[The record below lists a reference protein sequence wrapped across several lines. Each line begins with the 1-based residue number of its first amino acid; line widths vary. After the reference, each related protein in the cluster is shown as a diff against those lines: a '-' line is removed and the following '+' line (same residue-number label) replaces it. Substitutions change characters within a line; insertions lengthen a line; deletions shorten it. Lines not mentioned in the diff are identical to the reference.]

1 MKLIEQCVTMLQRS
15 GGTDLTE
22 LFKFIE
28 TIGRVCYK
36 SEDKITENSY
46 QGFINRIIS
55 SGHLSVLEHGTVY
68 LFIRSNELS
77 IRRPDIETLLSSP
90 YTFYNVLN
98 GTLYITTNYRVLVEN
113 HIEQLYNN
121 YSVVQYDQH
130 IPRITFKFICSR
142 AIANELVRHKQFCAA

>member
-1 MKLIEQCVTMLQRS
+1 MKLIEQCVTMLQR
-15 GGTDLTE
+15 GRDTDLPE
-22 LFKFIE
+22 LYKFIE
-28 TIGRVCYK
+28 TAGRVCYK

-68 LFIRSNELS
+68 LCIRGNELS
-77 IRRPDIETLLSSP
+77 VRKPDVETLLSSP
-90 YTFYNVLN
+90 YTFYNVLI
-98 GTLYITTNYRVLVEN
+98 GTLYITTNYRVIVEN

-121 YSVVQYDQH
+121 YSVVQYVQH

-142 AIANELVRHKQFCAA
+142 AIANELVRHKQLCAA